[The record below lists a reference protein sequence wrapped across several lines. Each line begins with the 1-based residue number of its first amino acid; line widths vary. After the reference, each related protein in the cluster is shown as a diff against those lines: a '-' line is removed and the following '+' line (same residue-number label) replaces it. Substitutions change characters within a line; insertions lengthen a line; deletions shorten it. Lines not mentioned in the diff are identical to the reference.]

1 MERRSHFRLGP
12 GAFATATAL
21 AMLALSAGSS
31 EAAGV
36 RGDFRTNVALVE
48 TRGFE
53 RHTLPIEQVPGE
65 GVYRQLEDGTV
76 VTCIPGSDVCYWYTQ
91 GDVESSMPVSQD
103 LRLNGWANVQGLSGK
118 LHVRG
123 RFGSDE
129 FWPRTEEEIELVTG
143 YAELD
148 RGRLRIRGGRT
159 SSHNG
164 LGFYEFDGGSALL
177 RTSGMTTIEF
187 YGGRSLARGTS
198 QPLDGFLLE
207 DADILAPNDPGW
219 IVGGQAQLIL
229 PRRSRV
235 AVAYQRE
242 IRQDRAALYEERGAL
257 DVHMITTQVTIDT
270 QIDYDFATERLQDA
284 RVRVD
289 SPRMNGY
296 RASGALRYRRPYFS
310 LWTIW
315 EAFAPVGYR
324 EAWSSLSWSD
334 SRGRAGFQATA
345 SYRIYDD
352 TNVIDPTDSVEND
365 GWQVAALANWNP
377 NPWRIDGGYKIDWG
391 FAAAESQFDLGITR
405 DFGRLE
411 LGAQGFASEQ
421 VREFRN
427 GEDWILGGGVRGRF
441 DSAPWSVE
449 GSAGVYRLSYENRAD
464 YADWSQKRAYLA
476 LGYSFGSD
484 PGMVHRSQSMSGTEK
499 EVSR

>member
-1 MERRSHFRLGP
+1 
-12 GAFATATAL
+12 
-21 AMLALSAGSS
+21 
-31 EAAGV
+31 
-36 RGDFRTNVALVE
+36 
-48 TRGFE
+48 
-53 RHTLPIEQVPGE
+53 
-65 GVYRQLEDGTV
+65 
-76 VTCIPGSDVCYWYTQ
+76 
-91 GDVESSMPVSQD
+91 MPVSQD
-103 LRLNGWANVQGLSGK
+103 LRLNGWTNVQGLS
-118 LHVRG
+118 R
-123 RFGSDE
+123 E
-129 FWPRTEEEIELVTG
+129 APRPWALRQRRVLAAHQEEIELVTG

-148 RGRLRIRGGRT
+148 RGRLRLRGGRT
-159 SSHNG
+159 SAHTG

-177 RTSGMTTIEF
+177 RTSAMTTLEV

-207 DADILAPNDPGW
+207 DVDILAPNEPGW
-219 IVGGQAQLIL
+219 VVGGQAQLLL

-235 AVAYQRE
+235 AVVYQRE
-242 IRQDRAALYEERGAL
+242 LREDRAALYEERGAL
-257 DVHMITTQVTIDT
+257 DALLVTAPLTLDT
-270 QIDYDFATERLQDA
+270 QIDYDFAAENFQDV

-289 SPRMNGY
+289 SRRVSGY
-296 RASGALRYRRPYFS
+296 RASAALRYRRPYFS

-334 SRGRAGFQATA
+334 ARGRGALQATA
-345 SYRIYDD
+345 SYRKYDETD
-352 TNVIDPTDSVEND
+352 VLDPTGSVKDD
-365 GWQVAALANWNP
+365 GWQIAALANWNLH
-377 NPWRIDGGYKIDWG
+377 PWRFDCGYKIDWG
-391 FAAAESQFDLGITR
+391 FAAAESQFDLGVAK
-405 DFGRLE
+405 DFGSLE

-427 GEDWILGGGVRGRF
+427 GEDWILGGGLRGRF
-441 DSAPWSVE
+441 DSAPWFLE

-484 PGMVHRSQSMSGTEK
+484 PGMVHRSQSMSGSEK